1 DIVALDDTTKGIL
14 PLEIY
19 KLVERR
25 REVKKLIKE
34 KKNLTDEQLVQYDI
48 RQKAYKLTA
57 NSLYGCLG
65 FKHSRFFCKQ
75 LAAFITCKGRE
86 ILMQAKN
93 IVERMNYDVI
103 YGDTDSIMINTNSI
117 DYDQVMAIGAK

>member
-1 DIVALDDTTKGIL
+1 M
-14 PLEIY
+14 EIY

-34 KKNLTDEQLVQYDI
+34 KKNLSDEQLVQVTLSDAVDSTESSDSLLSSQYDI

-65 FKHSRFFCKQ
+65 FKHSRFYCKQ

-86 ILMQAKN
+86 VRIEGRK
-93 IVERMNYDVI
+93 
-103 YGDTDSIMINTNSI
+103 
-117 DYDQVMAIGAK
+117 